1 MKIWIDA
8 DACPKIAKEILFR
21 AAIRTQTPLILVANH
36 LSPIP
41 TSKYISFIIVKSGFD
56 EADKRIEAECN
67 NGDLVIT
74 GDIPLAALVVAKGC
88 IAINTNGTIYTEATI
103 QQQLAVRNLMAQL
116 RDQQIIS
123 GGPAKYGPQQVKAL
137 AMQLDKL
144 LVTNQPIK

>member
-8 DACPKIAKEILFR
+8 DACPKNAKEIIFR
-21 AAIRTQTPLILVANH
+21 AAIRTQTQVILVANH
-36 LSPIP
+36 TSQIPI
-41 TSKYISFIIVKSGFD
+41 SKYINMIIVAHGFD

-88 IAINTNGTIYTEATI
+88 IALNTNGTIYTDATI
-103 QQQLAVRNLMAQL
+103 KQQLAVRNLMAQL

-123 GGPAKYGPQQVKAL
+123 GGAGSYGASQIKAL

-144 LVTNQPIK
+144 LAKK